1 MNIFFESISTFFK
14 SLVVRFG
21 VVGLAFGMFAES
33 LGVPG
38 AAVVLPLSAGPLI
51 VSGGTSF
58 LVVLFFATLG
68 LTLGSIVSYYMG
80 YYGADLSKKV
90 IKKKSERSNKGQSKA
105 TVFLKKYGDIGI
117 LFAQLFGPARTWISL
132 PAGAMKLDIKK
143 FILYTAIGGA
153 IYCSAVIG
161 LSLAIASVLKGLYH
175 RIQEIIGPYMGVLTI
190 ALIVGVIILVYI
202 VVIKILQNNE
212 EIIPAED

>member
-1 MNIFFESISTFFK
+1 MNIFFESIGAFFK
-14 SLVVRFG
+14 NLVVRFG

-51 VSGGTSF
+51 ISGGTSF

-68 LTLGSIVSYYMG
+68 LTLGSVISYYMG
-80 YYGADLSKKV
+80 YYGADLGKKVVKSKPEQSKK
-90 IKKKSERSNKGQSKA
+90 EQSKA
-105 TVFLKKYGDIGI
+105 TVFIKKYGDLGI

-143 FILYTAIGGA
+143 FIIYTAIGGT

-161 LSLAIASVLKGLYH
+161 LSLVIASVLKGLYH

-190 ALIVGVIILVYI
+190 ALIVGVIILIYLAT
-202 VVIKILQNNE
+202 IKALQKNE
-212 EIIPAED
+212 ETVSAKD